1 MEIIDTNTQDFGDF
15 IGFNFMKNID
25 IVHGINEHNQL
36 MQAILQDEELLQ
48 KIELI
53 IQDLVNIFKS
63 DRKLL
68 LCGNGGSAADAQ
80 HLAAEFSGR
89 FRLNRKPL
97 DAEALH
103 VNTSYI
109 TAVGND
115 YDFDVIYERALEAKG
130 RKGDILFAFSTS
142 GNSENVLRASK
153 KAREMGVK
161 CVGFTGGTACKLDAI
176 ADVIVKIPSTNTPRI
191 QEATMVLGH
200 IICEKVE
207 DILFGQ

>member
-1 MEIIDTNTQDFGDF
+1 MNKM
-15 IGFNFMKNID
+15 NLVK
-25 IVHGINEHNQL
+25 GIQEHNML
-36 MQAILQDEELLQ
+36 MEVLAKDEKLLA
-48 KIELI
+48 KIESI
-53 IQDLVNIFKS
+53 IKELVEIFKG

-89 FRLNRKPL
+89 FSFDRKPL

-115 YDFDVIYERALEAKG
+115 YDFDVIYERALDAKG

-142 GNSENVLRASK
+142 GNSENILRACK

-161 CVGFTGGTACKLDAI
+161 CVGFTGEKASKLDALV
-176 ADVIVKIPSTNTPRI
+176 DVLIKIPSSSTPRI

-207 DILFGQ
+207 SILFGQ